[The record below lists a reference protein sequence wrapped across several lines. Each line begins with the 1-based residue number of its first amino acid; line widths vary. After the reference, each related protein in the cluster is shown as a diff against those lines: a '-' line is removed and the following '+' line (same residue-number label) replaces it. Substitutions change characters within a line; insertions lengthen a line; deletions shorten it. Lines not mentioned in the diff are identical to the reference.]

1 MKVIKFLFL
10 TIFSFAVISCSNI
23 YNQGD
28 ASLEICLPGSPDSD
42 ARFIDI
48 EPGMFNQNLSYCVYQ
63 IVLDGP
69 IHLEKL
75 ANYGESCVFENLVCG
90 RYKLSVYTWTE
101 DPYSGSQWNQLYCY
115 GEKDIAVFSGKN
127 TRAMDIYALNINNI
141 EEITGASI
149 TMQILGDFDDDY
161 NPILPN
167 TYALQS
173 DYEPYLGD
181 PYCGGARVWYKGGY
195 SENYDD
201 MISLGIQKNWVIYK
215 NGKQVCKK
223 SDFNDDNGEQKEFIL
238 YPKEGGYEIIFTYKA
253 GIYET
258 EINVRALL
266 DFEPQV

>member
-1 MKVIKFLFL
+1 MKIIKFLFL

-42 ARFIDI
+42 ARFINI

-127 TRAMDIYALNINNI
+127 TRAMDVYALSINNI
-141 EEITGASI
+141 EEITGGR
-149 TMQILGDFDDDY
+149 TTLMFMYGGDDIPDEISLF
-161 NPILPN
+161 
-167 TYALQS
+167 S
-173 DYEPYLGD
+173 KYEVNFTSFTLD
-181 PYCGGARVWYKGGY
+181 NCKVCYKGGY
-195 SENYDD
+195 TENYSAFQSFYNL
-201 MISLGIQKNWVIYK
+201 INLTSSWAIYK
-215 NGKQVCKK
+215 NGNVVCQ
-223 SDFNDDNGEQKEFIL
+223 STDFGSEDEIPEKNFDF
-238 YPKEGGYEIIFTYKA
+238 YPHQDGYEIIYTYD
-253 GIYET
+253 
-258 EINVRALL
+258 INGKIIQLKSSL
-266 DFEPQV
+266 DFAYGY